1 MRYDAGMGVELLTKR
16 HKDQIVGV
24 LSCYDRILIQ
34 GTVPGWC
41 YARGMTD
48 YFYKHQLRIFD
59 YPKWAE
65 PLRQELRQNL
75 ERIAAENALPI
86 EFVRSRKSFRKE
98 DRVKQILEK
107 RGEQPGVVCILSA
120 LEPCGS
126 YKPWHD
132 KPSHKTYLKP
142 DDGKCFHYYVYF
154 LDDDLGL
161 CSLRLIEWYRED
173 INVQAKLPYLSTY
186 LGHRDLHS
194 TLVYI
199 TITQELLHRVSERF
213 RVFGA
218 HVVKPHEET

>member
-65 PLRQELRQNL
+65 PLRQQLRQNL

-107 RGEQPGVVCILSA
+107 RGEHPGVVCILSA
-120 LEPCGS
+120 MEPCGS
-126 YKPWHD
+126 YKPWHGTTSQAT
-132 KPSHKTYLKP
+132 KPISSRTMASAFIITSTSWTTIWGSARCGCRRGVLS
-142 DDGKCFHYYVYF
+142 G
-154 LDDDLGL
+154 
-161 CSLRLIEWYRED
+161 CSSIATATAIWHDR
-173 INVQAKLPYLSTY
+173 
-186 LGHRDLHS
+186 
-194 TLVYI
+194 
-199 TITQELLHRVSERF
+199 
-213 RVFGA
+213 
-218 HVVKPHEET
+218 

>member
-65 PLRQELRQNL
+65 PLRQQLRQNL
-75 ERIAAENALPI
+75 ERIAAENALEI
-86 EFVRSRKSFRKE
+86 EFVRSRKSCRKE

-107 RGEQPGVVCILSA
+107 RGEHSGGSVYSVGPGVVRQLQA
-120 LEPCGS
+120 VARQA
-126 YKPWHD
+126 KPPDVSQAGRWQV
-132 KPSHKTYLKP
+132 PSL
-142 DDGKCFHYYVYF
+142 
-154 LDDDLGL
+154 
-161 CSLRLIEWYRED
+161 LRLLPGRRSGALLPAGD
-173 INVQAKLPYLSTY
+173 GVVPGRRQCPSQA
-186 LGHRDLHS
+186 
-194 TLVYI
+194 
-199 TITQELLHRVSERF
+199 
-213 RVFGA
+213 A
-218 HVVKPHEET
+218 